1 VSLLP
6 ALLGGTEPHFGV
18 PFARQPIDPAQL
30 QAWAADA
37 AGEQR
42 DAEAAALQLPPRNEF
57 IATDFELL
65 PPCVRGAGASM
76 QCMQCMQCMHAPS
89 RNASQTPLYSNTNPS
104 HPSLV
109 VAVVVVVVAVVVA
122 VVAVVV
128 VSAHPGALT
137 LTT

>member
-76 QCMQCMQCMHAPS
+76 QCMQCMHAPS